1 LAIYAKDY
9 ARLHRKSRKRSTFTL
24 GYRKSELKLKPITG
38 FAERGDPS
46 VDISAL
52 RDLVHELTYQLG
64 LNDGDYVHPTGQ
76 KNPPKPTLQAR
87 ARADG
92 DPYLQLRAH
101 VLLQALEDIGANPG
115 DPDLREW
122 FFSERFYRRYDPA
135 VVGTDFIPAPAPG
148 SPMWSIQQ
156 MSWMFHEIDQDGI
169 FSLRTLCYSLG
180 LDIRRVRET
189 VASALG
195 GKAIRRAIQLANAG
209 ARARRASRHDPRPLP
224 YHKGEAKKYAPD
236 QNQFNPWSIN
246 YFEKWEPPA
255 LWDEILR
262 SPQPSLDEMLA
273 EEAKVLRIRFQNC
286 LRARKYRKR
295 LGREELNRRDR
306 ERYKLAK

>member
-1 LAIYAKDY
+1 LRYR
-9 ARLHRKSRKRSTFTL
+9 RLHPNAKRRTSFTL
-24 GYRKSELKLKPITG
+24 GYRKTEFKLKPITG
-38 FAERGDPS
+38 VAERGDPS
-46 VDISAL
+46 VDISAS

-101 VLLQALEDIGANPG
+101 VLLQVLEDIGANPG
-115 DPDLREW
+115 DPDLQEW
-122 FFSERFYRRYDPA
+122 FFNERFHRRYDPG
-135 VVGTDFIPAPAPG
+135 VVGTDFVPEPEEG

-169 FSLRTLCYSLG
+169 FSLRALCYSLG
-180 LDIRRVRET
+180 LDIKKVRGT

-195 GKAIRRAIQLANAG
+195 GKAIREAIRLANAG
-209 ARARRASRHDPRPLP
+209 ARARRAGRHDPRPKP
-224 YHKGEAKKYAPD
+224 WHRVEADKYSAPD
-236 QNQFNPWSIN
+236 RNIHNPWSIH
-246 YFEKWEPPA
+246 FEKPFEPPA
-255 LWDEILR
+255 SWLEILQR
-262 SPQPSLDEMLA
+262 SRPTLDEMLA
-273 EEAKVLRIRFQNC
+273 EEAKVNVIRFQNC

-306 ERYKLAK
+306 ERYQLAK